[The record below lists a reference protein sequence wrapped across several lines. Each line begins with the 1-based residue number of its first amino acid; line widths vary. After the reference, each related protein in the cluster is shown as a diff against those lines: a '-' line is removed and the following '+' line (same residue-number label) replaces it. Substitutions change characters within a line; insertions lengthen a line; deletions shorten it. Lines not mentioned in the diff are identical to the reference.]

1 MILQDYILVLQS
13 HLSRTLCTGDNVLIG
28 HYFNQEFLFFKVL
41 SPWLQDMFF
50 VYFQS
55 EIQNV
60 VSDNYRKVRAAA
72 DRLMNMKRDLD
83 IQVCGH
89 YYVYTL
95 NKQKHPLQNL
105 NILLLKH
112 WKWWSWSWS

>member
-1 MILQDYILVLQS
+1 M
-13 HLSRTLCTGDNVLIG
+13 
-28 HYFNQEFLFFKVL
+28 
-41 SPWLQDMFF
+41 F

-83 IQVCGH
+83 IQVCSH
-89 YYVYTL
+89 YYFYTL
-95 NKQKHPLQNL
+95 NKQQ
-105 NILLLKH
+105 
-112 WKWWSWSWS
+112 